1 MSQVFVY
8 GTLRTG
14 ASNAFRMKG
23 ASSLGSATVSAK
35 LYRVHDDFPGIVLSN
50 NSEDVLHGEVFT
62 GVSNEHLHA
71 LDVYEGCDA
80 GMPVSERIYRRVLA
94 PVTLESGEV
103 AEAFIWEYIRE
114 VDERERIVS
123 GDWLAQ
129 SI

>member
-50 NSEDVLHGEVFT
+50 NSEDVLLGEVFT

-80 GMPVSERIYRRVLA
+80 QMPVSERIYRRILA
-94 PVTLESGEV
+94 PVILESGEV